1 MKISFRFK
9 YKRTIIAF
17 SGVVLIGVLLA
28 TLFNMS
34 SVLPVVDA
42 EKRVRVYLTRA
53 MSQRLIKVNAEHPA
67 SAEKD
72 ALLAELAEELKRINA
87 IEITSIEVRK
97 LIPDIFIRPHRPTF
111 IVRVEMRTSTERF
124 SPRYFWLPWTGI
136 DNETGELAWYF
147 SL

>member
-1 MKISFRFK
+1 MKISLGFR

-17 SGVVLIGVLLA
+17 SGAVLVGVFLT

-34 SVLPVVDA
+34 SDMPVAEA

-67 SAEKD
+67 SADKD
-72 ALLAELAEELKRINA
+72 VLLAELAEELKRINA
-87 IEITSIEVRK
+87 IEITSLEVRK
-97 LIPDIFIRPHRPTF
+97 LIPDIFIRPHRPTH
-111 IVRVEMRTSTERF
+111 IVRVEMRTSIERF
-124 SPRYFWLPWTGI
+124 PPRYFWLPWSGI
-136 DNETGELAWYF
+136 DSETSEFVWYF